1 MGKKIKKQKEN
12 NKNKN
17 KKNLNLNISLITRTI
32 KQKLESKNKNDLPT
46 ANTSIRFR
54 INENLVNQEEFEKQ
68 YYKKYL
74 YFIKE
79 EFNHKV
85 IIMFFNYLSSSTVIP
100 IAFKNNRYFIKD
112 FLKIIIDLLM
122 NEIELVTVTLIFDAM
137 GWIREGTDPWRY
149 IYYICLLAK
158 KQLSSPNDNIFS
170 NILQILDKNNTGFQD
185 SFFNWEKNIK
195 GLQKIGIS
203 ETNKRFREL
212 LKPIYLNESHHKY
225 IDYNEIVNKILLMSN
240 KKDIDI
246 LGQKNEINPKKQ
258 NENNNNDILL
268 KNSIINNLNPL
279 MPFSSKVMKTSPM
292 LYNQGESPFKDFKDI
307 QQTKLDIKKDNSFF
321 SSKFFDLSREDSR
334 NNSFYFSSF
343 EGEPGRLP
351 SMRFNNK
358 SNMNL

>member
-12 NKNKN
+12 NKN

-32 KQKLESKNKNDLPT
+32 KQKIESKNKKDLLK
-46 ANTSIRFR
+46 ANTSIIFR

-100 IAFKNNRYFIKD
+100 IPFKNNRYFIKD
-112 FLKIIIDLLM
+112 FLKVIIDLLM
-122 NEIELVTVTLIFDAM
+122 NEIEFVTVTLIFDAM
-137 GWIREGTDPWRY
+137 GWVREGTDPWRY

-158 KQLSSPNDNIFS
+158 KKLSSNDIFS
-170 NILQILDKNNTGFQD
+170 NILQILDKNNIGFQD

-195 GLQKIGIS
+195 GLGKIGIN

-212 LKPIYLNESHHKY
+212 LKPIYTNESHQKY

-246 LGQKNEINPKKQ
+246 IGKKIEINPKKQ
-258 NENNNNDILL
+258 NENSNSNILL
-268 KNSIINNLNPL
+268 KNSLISNINSL
-279 MPFSSKVMKTSPM
+279 MPISPKAMKTGPI
-292 LYNQGESPFKDFKDI
+292 LYNPVDSPFKDI
-307 QQTKLDIKKDNSFF
+307 QPTKLDIKKDNSFL
-321 SSKFFDLSREDSR
+321 SSKFFDLSRDDSR
-334 NNSFYFSSF
+334 NNSFFFSSF
-343 EGEPGRLP
+343 DGEPGRLP
-351 SMRFNNK
+351 SMRINNK
-358 SNMNL
+358 SNMNI

>member
-12 NKNKN
+12 NKN

-32 KQKLESKNKNDLPT
+32 KQKIESKNKKDLPK
-46 ANTSIRFR
+46 ANTSIIFR

-85 IIMFFNYLSSSTVIP
+85 IIMFFNYLSSSPVIP
-100 IAFKNNRYFIKD
+100 IPFKNNRYFIKD
-112 FLKIIIDLLM
+112 FLKVIIDLLM
-122 NEIELVTVTLIFDAM
+122 NEIEFVTVTLIFDAM

-158 KQLSSPNDNIFS
+158 KKLSSNDIFS
-170 NILQILDKNNTGFQD
+170 NILQILNKNNIGFQD

-195 GLQKIGIS
+195 GLEKIGIN

-212 LKPIYLNESHHKY
+212 LKPIYLNESHQKY

-246 LGQKNEINPKKQ
+246 LGQKIEINPKKQ
-258 NENNNNDILL
+258 NENNILL
-268 KNSIINNLNPL
+268 NNNLI
-279 MPFSSKVMKTSPM
+279 MPISPKAMKTGPI
-292 LYNQGESPFKDFKDI
+292 LYSQEDSPFKEI
-307 QQTKLDIKKDNSFF
+307 QQPKLDIKKDNSFL

-334 NNSFYFSSF
+334 NNSFFFSSF
-343 EGEPGRLP
+343 EGESGRLP
-351 SMRFNNK
+351 SIRFNNK
-358 SNMNL
+358 SNINI